1 MGAGEDRGFADV
13 LNGFG
18 LNFRS
23 GGRGAVSPPPAMPG
37 AGAAPGRADDHPVEQ
52 AASVRAYAWTG
63 GRTRS
68 SHRLEIETL
77 VTTSVR
83 ALDRLAE
90 LKGEHQ
96 EIAELC
102 RQSKSV
108 AEVGALLR
116 LPLGVVKVLLGDMA
130 VLGLVIVH
138 ESASAGPDMD
148 LLERVLKGLT
158 NLRSV
163 PIPAV

>member
-1 MGAGEDRGFADV
+1 MSAGDHDQGFADV
-13 LNGFG
+13 LNGFS

-23 GGRGAVSPPPAMPG
+23 GGHRAPAATESITPRP
-37 AGAAPGRADDHPVEQ
+37 APAPAAEPDFPVEQ

-68 SHRLEIETL
+68 DYRLEIETL
-77 VTTSVR
+77 VSTSAR
-83 ALDRLAE
+83 ALDRMWE

-96 EIAELC
+96 EVAELC

-116 LPLGVVKVLLGDMA
+116 LPLGVAKVLLGDMA
-130 VLGLVIVH
+130 MLGLITVH
-138 ESASAGPDMD
+138 ESNSTSPDME
-148 LLERVLKGLT
+148 LLERVLRGLT
-158 NLRSV
+158 NLRT
-163 PIPAV
+163 